1 MFMSTQALTK
11 DITRKVS
18 KGLIDSILKMLKK
31 VQAMYIKQGDVNLH
45 FYLGCDK
52 TVFFKLTYYV
62 QDKRI

>member
-52 TVFFKLTYYV
+52 TVFF
-62 QDKRI
+62 